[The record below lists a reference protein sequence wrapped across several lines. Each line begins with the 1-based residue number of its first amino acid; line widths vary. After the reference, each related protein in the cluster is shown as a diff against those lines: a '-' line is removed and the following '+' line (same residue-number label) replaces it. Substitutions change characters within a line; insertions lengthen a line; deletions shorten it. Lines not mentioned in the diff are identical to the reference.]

1 MNGFYYASSDKYY
14 KDLLALNKDLEPLEI
29 VSLKDQDKQAKE
41 LKEEDKL
48 LVHKQKYFIKG
59 V

>member
-1 MNGFYYASSDKYY
+1 MIKSDKYY
-14 KDLLALNKDLEPLEI
+14 KDLLAQNKDLEPLEI

-41 LKEEDKL
+41 LREEDKL